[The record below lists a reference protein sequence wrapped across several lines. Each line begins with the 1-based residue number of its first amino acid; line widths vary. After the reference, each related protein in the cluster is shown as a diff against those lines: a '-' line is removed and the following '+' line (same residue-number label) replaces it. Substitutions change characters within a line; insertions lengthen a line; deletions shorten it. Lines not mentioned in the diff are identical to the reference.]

1 MECASLKEQC
11 NSNLISKRRL
21 YTTASTSYT
30 PYDFFFS
37 CQKRSTTFPEALPF
51 VVLLLDLK
59 LGDLFWLNVL
69 FHLSDFRKQD
79 GSDPRISATLE
90 PQLLQPKLPFT
101 ASPFQKVVTGEIEF
115 ALWPLTYIKDLCVT
129 PSFFDLF
136 NVSQLILSPHLLLSG
151 CTCSVFYLYL
161 ISCDVLDPVSWRVTL
176 ISILA
181 FFCVTCG
188 IKAHRALCLDD
199 YVWLIQLIEIY
210 F

>member
-1 MECASLKEQC
+1 MTLHHYKYLVHS
-11 NSNLISKRRL
+11 IRL
-21 YTTASTSYT
+21 
-30 PYDFFFS
+30 FFS
-37 CQKRSTTFPEALPF
+37 CLKRSTTFPEVLPF

-59 LGDLFWLNVL
+59 LGDLFWPNVL
-69 FHLSDFRKQD
+69 FHLSHFRKQD

-101 ASPFQKVVTGEIEF
+101 ASPFQKVGLGKLSLHFDRWPILKTSVWPPHSLIFLTCLSWSCLHTCF
-115 ALWPLTYIKDLCVT
+115 CLDALAQC
-129 PSFFDLF
+129 
-136 NVSQLILSPHLLLSG
+136 
-151 CTCSVFYLYL
+151 
-161 ISCDVLDPVSWRVTL
+161 SCDVLDPVSWRVTL